1 MRKLASLM
9 GLTLAFTCAGGW
21 AADQRD
27 AEETTAP
34 SVHGQMTPDADNTEM
49 NVRDRDGATQT
60 PQKQSND
67 ATDRDLLAAVRREIV
82 DDTTLSTSAHNVKII
97 VESGVVTLRG
107 PVSNAEEKVR
117 VGNLAKQ
124 VAGVASVVNELDID
138 IK

>member
-1 MRKLASLM
+1 
-9 GLTLAFTCAGGW
+9 
-21 AADQRD
+21 
-27 AEETTAP
+27 
-34 SVHGQMTPDADNTEM
+34 M

-97 VESGVVTLRG
+97 AEAGVVTLRG

-117 VGNLAKQ
+117 VGNHAKQ
-124 VAGVASVVNELDID
+124 VAGVASVVNELDLD